1 MNKSKLNKKLIII
14 NMILLYVFINRF
26 VIIPKIL
33 MYSEGITS
41 SFCIILAILAII
53 FFGYPKIITNENT
66 SKFRK
71 LTLFSIFIYLLILYT
86 TGLAIGFLSNSYSL
100 QPLSIINNIYNVA
113 FFAIAIEVF
122 RYVFINAKEN
132 YGQKGYIYVITF
144 LITLLEVN
152 LYMGDY
158 SLSTITA
165 SFKFITLTFLPIF
178 IKNITL
184 SYLTSKT
191 DYKAAIIYR
200 FIMDI
205 IYVYIMPIQP
215 DLNDFFQSITTI
227 LLPYIMLIYATRITD
242 TKEKVE
248 IEDYISENK
257 KIIKL
262 SDIPY
267 MAVMAV
273 FACVIIGIGPFK
285 LIGIET
291 GSMTPVIKV
300 GDGVLINKL
309 CNRDELK
316 EGDIVAYI
324 NDENVIVV
332 HRIYKVNKDKTFIT
346 KGDFNNSAD
355 LKYVTKSQIKGKVM
369 FKIPF
374 IAYPSIYFKR

>member
-1 MNKSKLNKKLIII
+1 
-14 NMILLYVFINRF
+14 
-26 VIIPKIL
+26 
-33 MYSEGITS
+33 
-41 SFCIILAILAII
+41 
-53 FFGYPKIITNENT
+53 
-66 SKFRK
+66 
-71 LTLFSIFIYLLILYT
+71 
-86 TGLAIGFLSNSYSL
+86 
-100 QPLSIINNIYNVA
+100 
-113 FFAIAIEVF
+113 
-122 RYVFINAKEN
+122 
-132 YGQKGYIYVITF
+132 
-144 LITLLEVN
+144 
-152 LYMGDY
+152 
-158 SLSTITA
+158 
-165 SFKFITLTFLPIF
+165 
-178 IKNITL
+178 
-184 SYLTSKT
+184 
-191 DYKAAIIYR
+191 
-200 FIMDI
+200 MDI
-205 IYVYIMPIQP
+205 VYVYVMPIQP

-242 TKEKVE
+242 SKEKVE

-324 NDENVIVV
+324 NDEDVIVV
-332 HRIYKVNKDKTFIT
+332 HRIYKVNKDNTFIT

-355 LKYVTKSQIKGKVM
+355 IKYVTKKQIKGKVM

>member
-1 MNKSKLNKKLIII
+1 
-14 NMILLYVFINRF
+14 
-26 VIIPKIL
+26 

-71 LTLFSIFIYLLILYT
+71 LTIISIFIYLLILYT
-86 TGLAIGFLSNSYSL
+86 IGLAIGFLSNSYSL
-100 QPLSIINNIYNVA
+100 QPLSIINNIYNVT

-122 RYVFINAKEN
+122 RYVFINAKES

-158 SLSTITA
+158 SLSTITS
-165 SFKFITLTFLPIF
+165 SFKFVTLTFLPIL

-205 IYVYIMPIQP
+205 VYVYIMPIQP

-242 TKEKVE
+242 SKEKVE

-324 NDENVIVV
+324 NDEDVIVV
-332 HRIYKVNKDKTFIT
+332 HRIYKVNKDNTFIT

-355 LKYVTKSQIKGKVM
+355 IKYVTKKQIKGKVM